1 MKLLILGGTLFLG
14 RHLAAAAL
22 ARGHALTLFHRGRT
36 NPDLFPEAEHLLGD
50 RTESLD
56 ALDGRTW
63 DAVIDTCGY
72 VPRIVRESA
81 EKLAGSVG
89 HYTFISSISVYTNP
103 VAAGSDESAPAGT
116 LEDET
121 VEEVDGDT
129 YGPLK
134 ALCEAAAEVALPG
147 RTLNVRP
154 GLIVGPH
161 DPTDR
166 FTYWVVRPTRGGEIL
181 IPERLDAPVQIIDVR
196 DLAEWI
202 VRMVENGRTGVYN
215 ATGPRKPIPF
225 GDMLDACRDAS
236 NAVVSQTRISDDFM
250 NAQEL
255 STWADLPLYL
265 PAGYEGMLQI
275 SVDKAIKAGLTF
287 RPLPETIR
295 DTLAWANTRPADH
308 EWRAGLTP
316 ERETEALQAW
326 RALKTASD

>member
-1 MKLLILGGTLFLG
+1 
-14 RHLAAAAL
+14 
-22 ARGHALTLFHRGRT
+22 
-36 NPDLFPEAEHLLGD
+36 
-50 RTESLD
+50 
-56 ALDGRTW
+56 
-63 DAVIDTCGY
+63 

-103 VAAGSDESAPAGT
+103 VPAGADESAPVGT

-134 ALCEAAAEVALPG
+134 ALCEAAAEATLPG

-166 FTYWVVRPTRGGEIL
+166 FTYWVVRPTRGGEML
-181 IPERLDAPVQIIDVR
+181 VPERLDAPVQIIDVR
-196 DLAEWI
+196 DLAAWI
-202 VRMVENGRTGVYN
+202 VRLVEKGQTGVLN

-225 GDMLDACRDAS
+225 GDMLEACQDAS
-236 NAVVSQTRISDDFM
+236 NASIPQTRISDDFM
-250 NAQEL
+250 DAQEL

-275 SVDKAIKAGLTF
+275 SVDKAIKSGLTF

-308 EWRAGLTP
+308 EWRAGLPP
-316 ERETEALQAW
+316 ERESAALQAW
-326 RALKTASD
+326 HALKAASD